1 MDYYQVSSELLSDKQ
16 WTTIRQV
23 VDCYQTSSGLLPFLL
38 TTVSAYRH
46 IKGTV
51 ARYLLRN
58 LTIFRDTTPH
68 LIGQLYERVTILPP
82 LHHTKYPF
90 PHWSF
95 TPSRKNLTAWH
106 IDKYGERFTP
116 HHHSRSTDTS
126 TRHSPQSIHFQR
138 IAVKLHPNNFFFPL
152 RETICFCFHPF
163 QKNYLTSLWL
173 WGTPSKDFSQ
183 RTRRFQPHNV

>member
-23 VDCYQTSSGLLPFLL
+23 VDCYQTSSGLLSFLL

-68 LIGQLYERVTILPP
+68 LIGELYERDTTFPP
-82 LHHTKYPF
+82 LHRTKYPLSALKF
-90 PHWSF
+90 HTF
-95 TPSRKNLTAWH
+95 TKKITAWH
-106 IDKYGERFTP
+106 VDKYGERFTP

-126 TRHSPQSIHFQR
+126 TLSFTTKYSFSTYSCETSPEQ
-138 IAVKLHPNNFFFPL
+138 LLFP
-152 RETICFCFHPF
+152 P
-163 QKNYLTSLWL
+163 
-173 WGTPSKDFSQ
+173 P
-183 RTRRFQPHNV
+183 